1 MSIEN
6 GNLEIHID
14 TVPFTARS
22 QHAERKALLA
32 VAATL
37 GEDWEDI
44 VIPGCVC
51 VFLCVFFVAF

>member
-1 MSIEN
+1 M
-6 GNLEIHID
+6 EIHIY

-44 VIPGCVC
+44 VIPGCVHMCIPLCLLCC
-51 VFLCVFFVAF
+51 VFSS